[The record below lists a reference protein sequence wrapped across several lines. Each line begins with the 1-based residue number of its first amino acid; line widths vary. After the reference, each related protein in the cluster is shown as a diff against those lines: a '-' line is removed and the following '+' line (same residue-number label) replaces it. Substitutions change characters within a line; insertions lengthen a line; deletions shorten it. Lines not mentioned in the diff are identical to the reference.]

1 MVELLRPEVRT
12 VRALTLDVLA
22 PEVLILGVL
31 TLGVLTLGV
40 LAEGALVQLLELRVM
55 PLLVKWAAHSLLGER
70 WELESE
76 AKR

>member
-22 PEVLILGVL
+22 PE
-31 TLGVLTLGV
+31 VLTLGV

-55 PLLVKWAAHSLLGER
+55 PLLVKWAEHSLLGER
-70 WELESE
+70 WVLESE